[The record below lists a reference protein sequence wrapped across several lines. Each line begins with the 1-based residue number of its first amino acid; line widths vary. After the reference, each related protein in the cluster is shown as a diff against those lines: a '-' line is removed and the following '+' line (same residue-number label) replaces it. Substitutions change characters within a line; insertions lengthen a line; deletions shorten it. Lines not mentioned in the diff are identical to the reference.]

1 LKTVE
6 AARRK
11 RNLENCLD
19 GLSHCDP
26 LLLSEQ
32 EATEVANAM
41 HRRNVDSCMA
51 GFATCDPS
59 LLNGPEAAAVAAARQ
74 RNAAVK

>member
-1 LKTVE
+1 M
-6 AARRK
+6 
-11 RNLENCLD
+11 N
-19 GLSHCDP
+19 GLSSCDP
-26 LLLSEQ
+26 LLLSQQ

-74 RNAAVK
+74 PKAASK

>member
-1 LKTVE
+1 MVVI
-6 AARRK
+6 
-11 RNLENCLD
+11 
-19 GLSHCDP
+19 SICDP
-26 LLLSEQ
+26 LLMIEQ
-32 EATEVANAM
+32 EETEMYNAL

-74 RNAAVK
+74 RKAAVK